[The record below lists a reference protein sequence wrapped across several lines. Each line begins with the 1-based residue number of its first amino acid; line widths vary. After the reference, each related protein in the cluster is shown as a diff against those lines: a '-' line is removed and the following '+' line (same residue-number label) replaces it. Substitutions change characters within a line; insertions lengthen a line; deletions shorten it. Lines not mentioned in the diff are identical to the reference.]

1 MNILKKYKIKTV
13 QRVIDLF
20 GDLSYAPYN
29 ELCDKI
35 NLGADTRYLY
45 INKEHCEPL
54 KDVNIY
60 IDERDHL
67 VDK

>member
-1 MNILKKYKIKTV
+1 M
-13 QRVIDLF
+13 F
-20 GDLSYAPYN
+20 GDLSYTPYN
-29 ELCDKI
+29 ELNDKI
-35 NLGADTRYLY
+35 VLGADTRYLY

>member
-1 MNILKKYKIKTV
+1 MNILKKYKIVTV
-13 QRVIDLF
+13 QRVTDLF
-20 GDLSYAPYN
+20 GDLSYTPYN
-29 ELCDKI
+29 ELSDKI
-35 NLGADTRYLY
+35 VLGADSRYIY

-60 IDERDHL
+60 IDERDHF